1 MRMRP
6 PYPAPKAPGVER
18 GVGPV
23 EVAGDQGR
31 MALPPGPILDQNGS
45 MSPSI
50 DRTLMIRNRLT
61 EASARLRDLLEGRRD
76 EAAWAGRFRQALHD
90 LSEAY
95 NDHVDD
101 AEAPGGFFVDLTEAD
116 PRLEVEVAVLRQD
129 HTALATRFQ
138 GLLGTDPDQDSILSD
153 TAELLLD
160 LEAHESLGAD
170 LMYRAFSEDLG
181 GAG

>member
-1 MRMRP
+1 
-6 PYPAPKAPGVER
+6 
-18 GVGPV
+18 
-23 EVAGDQGR
+23 
-31 MALPPGPILDQNGS
+31 

-50 DRTLMIRNRLT
+50 DRTLRIRNRLT
-61 EASARLRDLLEGRRD
+61 EASVRLRELFEGPHD
-76 EAAWAGRFRQALHD
+76 EAWAGRFRQALHD

-129 HTALATRFQ
+129 HTSLATRFQ
-138 GLLGTDPDQDSILSD
+138 GLLSADPDDDSILSD

-160 LEAHESLGAD
+160 LEAHENLGAD

>member
-1 MRMRP
+1 
-6 PYPAPKAPGVER
+6 
-18 GVGPV
+18 
-23 EVAGDQGR
+23 
-31 MALPPGPILDQNGS
+31 MALPLAPVIGKNMP
-45 MSPSI
+45 MSRSL

-61 EASARLRDLLEGRRD
+61 EASARLRELLDGSRD
-76 EAAWAGRFRQALHD
+76 EAWTVRFRQALHD

-116 PRLEVEVAVLRQD
+116 PRLEVDVAVLRQD

-138 GLLGTDPDQDSILSD
+138 GLLGMGQDEDSILSD

-160 LEAHESLGAD
+160 LQAHENLGAD

>member
-1 MRMRP
+1 
-6 PYPAPKAPGVER
+6 
-18 GVGPV
+18 
-23 EVAGDQGR
+23 
-31 MALPPGPILDQNGS
+31 MALPPGPDVGQNRY

-61 EASARLRDLLEGRRD
+61 EASARLRDLLEGPRD
-76 EAAWAGRFRQALHD
+76 EAWAGRFRQALHD

-138 GLLGTDPDQDSILSD
+138 GLLRTDFDEESILSD

-160 LEAHESLGAD
+160 LDAHENLGAD

>member
-1 MRMRP
+1 
-6 PYPAPKAPGVER
+6 
-18 GVGPV
+18 
-23 EVAGDQGR
+23 
-31 MALPPGPILDQNGS
+31 MALPLRPVVGQNRF
-45 MSPSI
+45 MSPLI
-50 DRTLMIRNRLT
+50 DRTLMIRNRLA
-61 EASARLRDLLEGRRD
+61 EASTRLRQLLEDRGD
-76 EAAWAGRFRQALHD
+76 ENWTATFRQALHD

-129 HTALATRFQ
+129 HTDLASRFQ
-138 GLLGTDPDQDSILSD
+138 GLLRTDPDENSILSD

>member
-1 MRMRP
+1 
-6 PYPAPKAPGVER
+6 
-18 GVGPV
+18 
-23 EVAGDQGR
+23 
-31 MALPPGPILDQNGS
+31 MALPLAPLVGQNRL

-50 DRTLMIRNRLT
+50 DRTLKIRNRLT
-61 EASARLRDLLEGRRD
+61 EASARLRELLDGSPD
-76 EAAWAGRFRQALHD
+76 GDWTGRFRQALHD

-101 AEAPGGFFVDLTEAD
+101 AEAPEGFFVDLTEAD

-138 GLLGTDPDQDSILSD
+138 DLLRMERDEESTLSD

-160 LEAHESLGAD
+160 LEAHENLGAD